1 MYFLCTS
8 DSKFFYRVIT
18 NYSFYVAEKKL
29 KVGRISLIFGFA
41 CSLSGTDIILWHGKT
56 GKILGNVDTNQ
67 LKNTMAAI
75 SPNGRFIAAAAF
87 TADVK
92 VTSFFIDFD
101 YLLMGNTFL
110 SVSSCDNIS
119 YLQYEGDPAIYD
131 VKCVSS

>member
-1 MYFLCTS
+1 M
-8 DSKFFYRVIT
+8 
-18 NYSFYVAEKKL
+18 AEKKL
-29 KVGRISLIFGFA
+29 KVGRISLIFCFS

-92 VTSFFIDFD
+92 VTSFFIDF
-101 YLLMGNTFL
+101 
-110 SVSSCDNIS
+110 
-119 YLQYEGDPAIYD
+119 
-131 VKCVSS
+131 